1 MAIDF
6 SDLGAIPVPAQS
18 GKGIDFSDL
27 GAVDVPKTT
36 PPENKWLRRASTYG
50 IHPAIEGGAMALG
63 GTAAGIAALPAS
75 PLASAIAAPAG
86 AIAMYPPAHKAA
98 NAVDEMLGLSHDE
111 TTLPED
117 LKSGVEMEAA
127 GRALP
132 AVAGAVSKIPFA
144 KFAEGMTGSPARNFT
159 RTFKKG
165 LSTYAA
171 PSVEEAGAK
180 FGAEQSRLAGNLLTP
195 EQQAAMAVNPSGEA
209 NRKLSDTITRWLN
222 GEKISVKDA
231 LMARQAV
238 DTIFPADTARK
249 QVQRGMLG
257 QFRSA
262 MNDVLATG
270 APEMKAA
277 SDEYASAK
285 LKSQMLQPLRVN
297 KSNPDQPSKLGIMLG
312 IPEAALAGHGDFLT
326 AIGSFAAQSPAFMGF
341 ISAVS
346 GQVAKML
353 PHLSP
358 DAQVNL
364 ARGLFA
370 SFRGQQSNSVSPLG
384 GTR

>member
-1 MAIDF
+1 MGKYDDILAG
-6 SDLGAIPVPAQS
+6 LPPPVS
-18 GKGIDFSDL
+18 VSSRTGKYDDILAGL
-27 GAVDVPKTT
+27 P
-36 PPENKWLRRASTYG
+36 PPENKWVRRASTYG
-50 IHPAIEGGAMALG
+50 VHPLIEGGAMAVG

-75 PLASAIAAPAG
+75 PLASAVATPVG
-86 AIAMYPPAHKAA
+86 AVAMYPPAHAAA
-98 NAVDEMLGLSHDE
+98 NAVDRMMGLNATDIPVGEALKEGAMME
-111 TTLPED
+111 T
-117 LKSGVEMEAA
+117 A
-127 GRALP
+127 GRTIP
-132 AVAGAVSKIPFA
+132 VVAGAVSKIPFA
-144 KFAEGMTGSPARNFT
+144 KFAEGFTGSPARNFT
-159 RTFKKG
+159 RTFNKG

-180 FGAEQSRLAGNLLTP
+180 FGIEQSKLAGNLLTP

-209 NRKLSDTITRWLN
+209 SRKLSETITRWLN
-222 GEKISVKDA
+222 GEKIPVKDA

-326 AIGSFAAQSPAFMGF
+326 AIGGFAAQSPAFMGF
-341 ISAVS
+341 LSAVS

-370 SFRGQQSNSVSPLG
+370 SFQGQQSTPVSQSG
-384 GTR
+384 GTQ